1 LFLNR
6 KRQSVTDSFYKLKL
20 CFCLLLIIQL
30 IFFEH
35 SFSVISCYFYR
46 IERTKYL
53 SKYIHISFKNYINS
67 ILGLFHE
74 KKERGERERE
84 RERERE
90 THLESLKSKSPVLVT
105 NPRHFVPRL
114 LCSLLTST
122 TLMIDGKVTSI
133 RYFCFR

>member
-1 LFLNR
+1 MFLNR

-84 RERERE
+84 RERDSSRVIKIKVSSFSNEPSSLRA
-90 THLESLKSKSPVLVT
+90 TSLVLFINVDDTNDRWESNEHPLFL
-105 NPRHFVPRL
+105 F
-114 LCSLLTST
+114 
-122 TLMIDGKVTSI
+122 
-133 RYFCFR
+133 